1 MATTHPGGR
10 LHQDSTAMSTA
21 PAAGVVWA
29 IVGVFSL
36 LYVAYLMVAW
46 ITSPDFARTMPA
58 SPVPEAIQTKLM
70 ILQVFTCA
78 VTVFVVYWFVVKP
91 KLQTGRFTFI
101 ALFMFAHLS
110 TFVHDPLG
118 NYSAVHVA
126 YNAFPMNMGSWANFI
141 PGYITP
147 NHNLM
152 PESFFMMMPPYL
164 WYNCALS
171 VAFAAIWRKLHER
184 FPRAGSLTVIA
195 AIFIVMMLSD
205 LIAEFGFIRSHG
217 YSYIGAIRSIS
228 FWSGTQF
235 QFPFYVPVLTAC
247 LTFGFT
253 TLLYYRDDKGES
265 WADRGI
271 YKLKLTENGK
281 TFMRF
286 LALTGAMHAINLI
299 TFWVPLQFFVMNGN
313 SAPAEIPKYM
323 VNGICGEGTPYPC
336 NGADFIPRR
345 K

>member
-1 MATTHPGGR
+1 MAATSLG
-10 LHQDSTAMSTA
+10 STVRHEASVAAKA
-21 PAAGVVWA
+21 PAAGIVWA

-36 LYVAYLMVAW
+36 VYVAYLMIAW
-46 ITSPDFARTMPA
+46 ITSPDFARTLPA
-58 SPVPEAIQTKLM
+58 SPVPDDVKLRLN
-70 ILQVFTCA
+70 ILQIFTCT
-78 VTVFVVYWFVVKP
+78 VTVLVVYFFVVKP
-91 KLQTGRFTFI
+91 KRQTGRFTFI

-126 YNAFPMNMGSWANFI
+126 YNAYPLNMGSWANFI

-184 FPRAGSLTVIA
+184 FPRAGALTVIA
-195 AIFIVMMLSD
+195 AIFIVMMLAD
-205 LIAEFGFIRSHG
+205 LIAEFGFIRSQG

-228 FWSGTQF
+228 AWSGTQF
-235 QFPFYVPVLTAC
+235 QYPIYVPVLTAA

-271 YKLKLTENGK
+271 YKLKLSEGGK

-286 LALTGAMHAINLI
+286 LALTGAMHAINLV
-299 TFWVPLQFFVMNGN
+299 TFWVPLQFFTMNGN
-313 SAPAEIPKYM
+313 AAPEVPKYM
-323 VNGICGEGTPYPC
+323 INGICGEGTPYPC